1 MEMVTMTSGS
11 RKLRSELGNALMES
25 VSLRERRRRNV
36 VERERE
42 RVEAASYKNVTQ
54 TLDGRGSPPIEI
66 LSFPPIFS

>member
-1 MEMVTMTSGS
+1 MTSRS

-42 RVEAASYKNVTQ
+42 GG
-54 TLDGRGSPPIEI
+54 GRFLQKCYPNSRRERIP
-66 LSFPPIFS
+66 SH